1 MSSDIN
7 FSELWKGQSAP
18 VPDVA
23 ELIGKAKA
31 LKNKTRNK
39 QIGLSLLLSGTGVF
53 ITWIW
58 MYEQPRLFTTGLG
71 TCMVLAAIAMIIAYN
86 AGILKL
92 LMKRNGDT
100 STASYL
106 KELIRLKQKQEYL
119 QKVIMSI
126 YFILLS
132 VGIGLYM
139 IEYTLMMKKWMAI
152 AAYGITAAWILF
164 NWFYLR
170 PRTIRKQQEEVNRLI
185 AEFER
190 IDKQFTE

>member
-1 MSSDIN
+1 MSSDLN

-31 LKNKTRNK
+31 LKNKARNR
-39 QIGLSLLLSGTGVF
+39 QIGLSILLLGTAAF

-58 MYEQPRLFTTGLG
+58 IYYQPQLLTTRLGICL
-71 TCMVLAAIAMIIAYN
+71 VLAAIAMIVAYH
-86 AGILKL
+86 AGSLKL
-92 LMKRNGDT
+92 LLKKNSDS
-100 STASYL
+100 STTSYL
-106 KELIRLKQKQEYL
+106 KELIRLKHKQEYL

-126 YFILLS
+126 YFVMLS
-132 VGIGLYM
+132 VGLALYM
-139 IEYTLMMKKWMAI
+139 IEYTLPMEKWMAL
-152 AAYGITAAWILF
+152 AVYGVTAAWILF